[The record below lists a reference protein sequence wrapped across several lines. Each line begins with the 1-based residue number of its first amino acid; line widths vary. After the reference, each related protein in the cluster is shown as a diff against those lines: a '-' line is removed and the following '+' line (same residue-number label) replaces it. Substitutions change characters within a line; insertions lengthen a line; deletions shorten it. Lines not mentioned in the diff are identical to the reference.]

1 MESKQQG
8 VARYRLAKEEY
19 TQVLNSQDAKGGSI
33 AEHKDIQMIPGVDFS
48 QEKAVL
54 RELEQDMEAD
64 DEFEKLKN
72 TQTEVEPVIAPTKFA
87 KNFVQGFKIVSM
99 NMKDMETGKEL
110 WKAKNW
116 TAEDMFHNEIKEEIP
131 KEVLKCK
138 AISREITFHSE
149 EQLDGFRLQQ
159 RVYFMGTCIEEWFF
173 AFGFVMPN
181 STNSWQQTIDAAA
194 PEEMLSAEAL

>member
-19 TQVLNSQDAKGGSI
+19 AQVLNSQDAKGGSI

-87 KNFVQGFKIVSM
+87 KNFVQGFKM
-99 NMKDMETGKEL
+99 
-110 WKAKNW
+110 
-116 TAEDMFHNEIKEEIP
+116 
-131 KEVLKCK
+131 
-138 AISREITFHSE
+138 
-149 EQLDGFRLQQ
+149 
-159 RVYFMGTCIEEWFF
+159 
-173 AFGFVMPN
+173 
-181 STNSWQQTIDAAA
+181 
-194 PEEMLSAEAL
+194 